1 MDLNSVSANGTL
13 ETTFVTADTRTK
25 KRSKKKTKKD
35 QKLGT
40 ARLDLVFLV
49 IFPLLFFLFNLIY
62 WYSFIYFTP
71 ESALNSTSPD
81 CPKP

>member
-49 IFPLLFFLFNLIY
+49 IFPLLFFLFNLIQGLIDRKNAL
-62 WYSFIYFTP
+62 S
-71 ESALNSTSPD
+71 ESLTRS
-81 CPKP
+81 